1 MFAAVRG
8 YFHHSDKCEETSQQ
22 EEAAHIN
29 VEHVGEMT
37 VGHPLYSGV
46 DVEDLIDNT
55 IVRPG
60 PALSTNEGIE
70 CGGPIGQFS
79 IQRFEQ

>member
-1 MFAAVRG
+1 MFTAVRG
-8 YFHHSDKCEETSQQ
+8 YFHHGYKCEETSQQ
-22 EEAAHIN
+22 EESAHIY

-46 DVEDLIDNT
+46 DVEDLINNA
-55 IVRPG
+55 IIRPR
-60 PALSTNEGIE
+60 PALSTKEEIEGL
-70 CGGPIGQFS
+70 GPIGQFS